1 MTRRRTMTHTMKPKI
16 SYKMTYTITNKKLY
30 TMSHKMTNMM
40 THTYDFAEVVGNIHT
55 KIHTQL

>member
-1 MTRRRTMTHTMKPKI
+1 MTHTMKPKI
-16 SYKMTYTITNKKLY
+16 SYKMTYTITIKKMY

-40 THTYDFAEVVGNIHT
+40 THTYDFAEVVGNIRT

>member
-1 MTRRRTMTHTMKPKI
+1 MKPKK
-16 SYKMTYTITNKKLY
+16 SYTNKKIY

-40 THTYDFAEVVGNIHT
+40 THTYDFAEVVGNIRT